1 MQTYIADGFD
11 KRLVCADF
19 SFLERGD
26 AGSNPGD
33 KSKLPPPA
41 HLVPSLKPEIC
52 IHSFIIC
59 TKHAYTHEYN
69 KTFTFKESWRL
80 DLRPLHS
87 PPHWSKN
94 SWYSTPLPAWC
105 INLPSYLKTALQ
117 AGDGQEN
124 KSQSCIST
132 PRVIKVLAFS
142 LHSLRLLTA
151 NN

>member
-19 SFLERGD
+19 SFLERGN

-52 IHSFIIC
+52 IHSFIVC
-59 TKHAYTHEYN
+59 TEHAYTHEYN

-80 DLRPLHS
+80 DLRPPSLT
-87 PPHWSKN
+87 
-94 SWYSTPLPAWC
+94 STLV
-105 INLPSYLKTALQ
+105 
-117 AGDGQEN
+117 QE
-124 KSQSCIST
+124 
-132 PRVIKVLAFS
+132 
-142 LHSLRLLTA
+142 LLVFDA
-151 NN
+151 ASSVVY